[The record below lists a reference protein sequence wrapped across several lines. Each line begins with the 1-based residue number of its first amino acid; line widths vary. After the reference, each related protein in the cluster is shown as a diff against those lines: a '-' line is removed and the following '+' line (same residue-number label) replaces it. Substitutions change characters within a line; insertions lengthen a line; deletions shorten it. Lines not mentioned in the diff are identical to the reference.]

1 MTDTTAT
8 DQIRTVYMSEEDKD
22 ALPSIASLQKVS
34 ASEIVRAIFD
44 DYLAGKL
51 EVTKPVPAKTSIY
64 IDTEKW
70 AAVRAKTAVDKVPIS
85 LVIAAGMRRL
95 RGR

>member
-1 MTDTTAT
+1 MTDTPA
-8 DQIRTVYMSEEDKD
+8 DSIRSVYMSEEDKD
-22 ALPSIASLQKVS
+22 ALASIASLQKTS
-34 ASEIVRAIFD
+34 ASDVVRVIFD

-51 EVTKPVPAKTSIY
+51 EVVKPVPGKTSIW
-64 IDTEKW
+64 IDPEKW
-70 AAVRAKTAVDKVPIS
+70 AAVRAKTAEDKVPIS